1 MSDADKANYGYF
13 GTTLFQEINDFK
25 TFFQMKVLFIG
36 FCQISWWG
44 MGNSVAFTV
53 HSIKHSYDQSKFE
66 KSFNANKSICIKNIQ
81 AYQIKHLFHYP

>member
-1 MSDADKANYGYF
+1 
-13 GTTLFQEINDFK
+13 
-25 TFFQMKVLFIG
+25 
-36 FCQISWWG
+36 

-66 KSFNANKSICIKNIQ
+66 KSFNANKSICIKNLQ